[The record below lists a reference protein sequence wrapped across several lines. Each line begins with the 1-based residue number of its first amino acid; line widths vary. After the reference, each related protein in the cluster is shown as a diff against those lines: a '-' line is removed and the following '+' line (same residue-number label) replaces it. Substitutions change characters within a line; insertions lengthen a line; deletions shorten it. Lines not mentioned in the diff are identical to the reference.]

1 MVLCLKYARLLSELY
16 QVLVVVFPG
25 SVEFSP
31 SSEHE
36 SCLELLSRVPS
47 ELFMSLTEFMKIF
60 QSIVARFKHVLL
72 SANPDLQECRL

>member
-36 SCLELLSRVPS
+36 SCLEILSRVPS
-47 ELFMSLTEFMKIF
+47 ELFLSLTE
-60 QSIVARFKHVLL
+60 
-72 SANPDLQECRL
+72 